1 MWNIPFP
8 AQLKYTTIKQQMHRW
23 LSPTV
28 SLSQQVQLQSKSCQS
43 HYRTKPL
50 TAFTKSTIRKITRH
64 LLKMYI
70 VYLFSPHI
78 DTFHIAMITSD
89 GKYVFKKRKTF
100 QKLWKIF
107 DYNDWILSSFSILK
121 KNQVTVAGAG
131 GLVSPRQ
138 FIVVSQVSRFDLST
152 FLDVIFLLSL
162 VWSMSWSMIIRL
174 GGRERRLFWRVGGFN
189 LGALRL
195 LLELLQQRSV
205 YQPATSDAKSNE
217 HVSAIFFA
225 SCARCVRF

>member
-1 MWNIPFP
+1 MGNMYSKKGKRSKNFEKYLITMIEFYHHFPF
-8 AQLKYTTIKQQMHRW
+8 W
-23 LSPTV
+23 
-28 SLSQQVQLQSKSCQS
+28 
-43 HYRTKPL
+43 
-50 TAFTKSTIRKITRH
+50 
-64 LLKMYI
+64 
-70 VYLFSPHI
+70 
-78 DTFHIAMITSD
+78 
-89 GKYVFKKRKTF
+89 
-100 QKLWKIF
+100 
-107 DYNDWILSSFSILK
+107 K

-152 FLDVIFLLSL
+152 SLDVICLLSL

-174 GGRERRLFWRVGGFN
+174 GGRERRLFWRVGGLN

-225 SCARCVRF
+225 GCAGCVRF